1 MNHAACKRQKQPL
14 SVWVLNNALYLSTT
28 DGCLTCI
35 QSFLQKGE
43 PEREAGMSVL
53 PLVPSPQPGVCPRK
67 HERLGATISLNRIL
81 IPCFPHVGLS
91 IRGDHVLILVRAVH
105 VSFKFSKTK
114 PSDIVHLSCGINFS
128 D

>member
-1 MNHAACKRQKQPL
+1 MNHAACKRRKQPL

-43 PEREAGMSVL
+43 PEREAGMSAIGPFPPSL
-53 PLVPSPQPGVCPRK
+53 CVPQKAST
-67 HERLGATISLNRIL
+67 TISLNSIL
-81 IPCFPHVGLS
+81 IPGFPHVALS
-91 IRGDHVLILVRAVH
+91 IRGDHVFILVRAVR
-105 VSFKFSKTK
+105 VSFKLSKIK
-114 PSDIVHLSCGINFS
+114 PSDIVHLSCGISFS

>member
-43 PEREAGMSVL
+43 PEREAGVSVL
-53 PLVPSPQPGVCPRK
+53 PLVPSPQPCACPRK
-67 HERLGATISLNRIL
+67 HGQLGATISLNRIL

-105 VSFKFSKTK
+105 ISFKLSKTK
-114 PSDIVHLSCGINFS
+114 PLDIVHLSCGINFS